1 MPLWYTEATG
11 TQQKCIYSSSSH
23 CSPWDFYQ
31 EHKLKMPNEE
41 RFESKCSKCHQRGLI
56 QSTMKSAEIFQ
67 YTAIYL
73 GLGPKSKFKP
83 FQDFGQNDDTS
94 KWESLGSNQ
103 SSTDKQVKITYSYES
118 LPFFFFFLLPGKP
131 TLFPSQLIHSIQI
144 NQAEWEYTFQTLAPF
159 LFCLQNCPLS
169 HSIGISILCKEL
181 YCQLLLDKWSGH
193 RFLFFYFFTWQD

>member
-1 MPLWYTEATG
+1 MVLYQSLKHTLNNDFNWDILWLFLTMPLWYTEATG

-118 LPFFFFFLLPGKP
+118 LPFFFFSPPRETHTFPIP
-131 TLFPSQLIHSIQI
+131 INTLYP
-144 NQAEWEYTFQTLAPF
+144 N
-159 LFCLQNCPLS
+159 
-169 HSIGISILCKEL
+169 
-181 YCQLLLDKWSGH
+181 
-193 RFLFFYFFTWQD
+193 